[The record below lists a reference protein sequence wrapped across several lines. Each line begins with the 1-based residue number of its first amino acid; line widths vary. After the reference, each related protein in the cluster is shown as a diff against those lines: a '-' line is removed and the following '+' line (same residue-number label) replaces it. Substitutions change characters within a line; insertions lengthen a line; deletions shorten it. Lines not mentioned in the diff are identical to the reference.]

1 MRRRASRFQAHSP
14 TFNAFKPN
22 EGCQVTASKFVE
34 PISLASDTESSW
46 SFSFGKAEQLRDYD
60 LRGIVDNLVW
70 AGLFV
75 WDGLDTKNIYYE
87 WHLEDNDDEL
97 LKEAIRDLDNA
108 RLEAAEEGYRRP
120 SQLAISNARVI
131 LDQMY
136 PVRARRYEV
145 YPMPDGE
152 IAVDAP
158 VDGSSIVIVCD
169 SEGGV
174 LYLRNVSG
182 EQESVRYQSLSQLS
196 ENKLR
201 EDLVRLE
208 AIGG

>member
-1 MRRRASRFQAHSP
+1 M
-14 TFNAFKPN
+14 
-22 EGCQVTASKFVE
+22 TASKFVE
-34 PISLASDTESSW
+34 PISLVSDTESSW
-46 SFSFGKAEQLRDYD
+46 SFSFGKGEQLRDDD

-70 AGLFV
+70 ADLFV
-75 WDGLDTKNIYYE
+75 WDRLDAKGIYYE

-120 SQLAISNARVI
+120 SQLAISNARGI

-136 PVRARRYEV
+136 RVRARRYEV

-152 IAVDAP
+152 IAIDAP

-174 LYLRNVSG
+174 LYLRNASG